1 MVVRFINTDTICT
14 HTPKAAAKSI
24 LTKLIHKIFLWG
36 MYQKI
41 HDSFQNQVELKVACY
56 ATDKQKLFMTVIS
69 LIMNDNYTQKLN

>member
-1 MVVRFINTDTICT
+1 
-14 HTPKAAAKSI
+14 
-24 LTKLIHKIFLWG
+24 

-69 LIMNDNYTQKLN
+69 LIRNDNPHTEIKLTEISECLTLLVIFNVGEKAFFYVTWLLEYKLV